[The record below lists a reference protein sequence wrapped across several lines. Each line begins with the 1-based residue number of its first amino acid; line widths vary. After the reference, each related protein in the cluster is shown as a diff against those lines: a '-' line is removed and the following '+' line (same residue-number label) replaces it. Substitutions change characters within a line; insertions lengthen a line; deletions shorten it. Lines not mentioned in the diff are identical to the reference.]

1 MTTRR
6 TIAWITVG
14 VLLASCHPSV
24 AASRGRSGGSPAPPR
39 VRVYDQQPMYGG
51 VDRRADPRLAEAD
64 DRFIAAAAREFGS
77 RRKASDM
84 FVEEG
89 LRARQRGD
97 NRDAMKRFNQAWL
110 LDPEASGSF
119 YGFAA
124 VLHDRGRECEATR
137 MMERALENNLTKPVP
152 LADASA
158 WYAQCAATDVTIG
171 REERTKYQ
179 SRAKDLMQKAINLAP
194 GNDYIYGQWG
204 AALYWQGDY
213 RGAWEKVRRQRELGG
228 TPSARTINLLREK
241 MQEP

>member
-6 TIAWITVG
+6 TIAWMLAAG
-14 VLLASCHPSV
+14 LLLAPCHAL
-24 AASRGRSGGSPAPPR
+24 AATRGRGNAPPR
-39 VRVYDQQPMYGG
+39 VRADDQIPMYGG
-51 VDRRADPRLAEAD
+51 VDRRVDPRLAEAD
-64 DRFIAAAAREFGS
+64 DRFLAAAGREFGS

-89 LRARQRGD
+89 LRARERGD
-97 NRDAMKRFNQAWL
+97 NREAMKRFNQAWL
-110 LDPEASGSF
+110 LDPDAPGSY

-124 VLHDRGRECEATR
+124 VLHDRGRACEASR
-137 MMERALENNLTKPVP
+137 LLERAMENKLSKPIP
-152 LADASA
+152 LADAGA

-171 REERTKYQ
+171 REDRGRYQ
-179 SRAKDLMQKAINLAP
+179 SRAKDLLQRAADLAP
-194 GNDYIYGQWG
+194 GNDHIYGQWG

-213 RGAWEKVRRQRELGG
+213 RGAWDKVRRQRELGG